1 MGIKAKNMPYFL
13 YIVGF
18 QYKYMYNI
26 VVKRNNEND
35 SYTRK
40 EGLVYKNQYHVIFC
54 PKYRRPVLTPPVDAR
69 LKELLYEKA
78 KELGVD
84 ILALE
89 VMPDHVHMFISFDPR
104 IMPHY
109 VIKHMKGYSSH
120 ILREEFPDLKSR
132 LPTLWTRSYFLCSV
146 GHISEETVR
155 RYIADQKYH

>member
-1 MGIKAKNMPYFL
+1 MGMKAKNMPYFL
-13 YIVGF
+13 CIIGF
-18 QYKYMYNI
+18 KYKYMYNI